1 METLETELNA
11 SKRPVWNLGRTVGA
25 KRALKPKQ
33 IWEIRFYLNQR
44 RRLRDRALFD
54 LAIDSKL
61 RGCDLVR
68 MKIGDVV
75 SGGQIR
81 SRAIVMQQKTGR
93 PVQFELLPDARASLL
108 AWLERRGGTVND
120 YVFPSRVDHDGHL
133 STRQYARLV
142 DEWVTGVGL
151 MRSEYGTHSLRR
163 TKASIIYR
171 ATGNLRAVQILL
183 GHSKIEN
190 TVRYLGIDVE
200 DALASPK
207 TPKSKLL
214 APRFWRGANI
224 VGLGTLL
231 PFPLPDGRQ
240 LASRSERR
248 PFADRSP
255 RAQAARREAGSS
267 PLLLRC
273 GQTRRSGQFK
283 RALSVSDRKSTSVLS

>member
-1 METLETELNA
+1 MEMPETEPTA
-11 SKRPVWNLGRTVGA
+11 TKRQVWNVGRTVGA

-61 RGCDLVR
+61 RGCDLVQ
-68 MKIGDVV
+68 MKIGDLV

-81 SRAIVMQQKTGR
+81 TRAIVMQQKTSR
-93 PVQFELLPDARASLL
+93 PVQFELLSDARASLL
-108 AWLERRGGTVND
+108 AWLERRGGTVDD
-120 YVFPSRVDHDGHL
+120 YVFPSRVDHNWHL

-200 DALASPK
+200 DALA
-207 TPKSKLL
+207 L
-214 APRFWRGANI
+214 AENTEI
-224 VGLGTLL
+224 
-231 PFPLPDGRQ
+231 
-240 LASRSERR
+240 
-248 PFADRSP
+248 
-255 RAQAARREAGSS
+255 
-267 PLLLRC
+267 
-273 GQTRRSGQFK
+273 
-283 RALSVSDRKSTSVLS
+283 